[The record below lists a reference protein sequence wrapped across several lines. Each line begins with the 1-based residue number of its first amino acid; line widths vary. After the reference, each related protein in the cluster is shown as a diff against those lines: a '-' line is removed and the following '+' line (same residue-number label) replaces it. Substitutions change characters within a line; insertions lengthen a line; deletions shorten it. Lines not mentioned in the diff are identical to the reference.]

1 MKKIFILIALIALGN
16 KAIAQGD
23 SISKDENLKEK
34 GLYNRWSVELNAGQ
48 NKAIRPYSTG
58 YYSSD
63 PTNYFNFSGVDHFD
77 LGVRYMFSNLFGLKL
92 DGAYDL
98 IESQSGSG
106 SLPFETHQY
115 RLGLQG
121 LQILAES

>member
-1 MKKIFILIALIALGN
+1 MKKTLILIALIASGN
-16 KAIAQGD
+16 AVFAQD
-23 SISKDENLKEK
+23 KENSKEEK
-34 GLYNRWSVELNAGQ
+34 LNEDGLYNRWSVELNAGQ
-48 NKAIRPYSTG
+48 NKAVRPYSTG

-63 PTNYFNFSGVDHFD
+63 PSNYFNFSGVDHFD

-92 DGAYDL
+92 DGAYDI

-115 RLGLQG
+115 R
-121 LQILAES
+121 